1 MKVRAL
7 LAASLLILLA
17 AAQPAA
23 AATPAYSGPRAG
35 IVQLF
40 QWPWNDV
47 GKECTNFLG
56 PKGVWAVQVTPPQEH
71 ARVAGDP
78 WWEVYQPVSYRLDS
92 RSGNRAQFA
101 AMVSTCKAA
110 GVTVIVDVV
119 LNHMTGTDG
128 TSIDGTAY
136 TKYHY
141 PFYGP
146 QDFHQP
152 TCQVTNYQD
161 RSNVQNCELVELADL
176 NTGSDYVRQTEG
188 AYLNDLLSLGVGGF
202 RVDAAK
208 HMAATD
214 LAAIIGRVDSKYHPY
229 IYQEVIDYGGE
240 AISRDEYT
248 GIGNV
253 TEFRYGQDITGVFRS
268 GRLSTLMH
276 PEQSWNNWGLLGSSD
291 AVPFVDDHDTER
303 DGSALNYKDGSL
315 YNLAQVLTLAW
326 PYGNPL
332 ITSDFNWSNRDAGP
346 PTASNGMTIGPY
358 TAGDTSYPS
367 GCTNIQPWVC
377 DHRWGNI
384 ANMFGFRAA
393 TTGAWSVDNKWDNG
407 NQQIAFSRGSL
418 GFVAV
423 NRESGGLDQTLHTG
437 LAAGTYCDVLSGDFN
452 LTTHA
457 CTGRTI
463 SVASDGTAHITLS
476 GMTAAALYT
485 TSKLS

>member
-1 MKVRAL
+1 M
-7 LAASLLILLA
+7 
-17 AAQPAA
+17 
-23 AATPAYSGPRAG
+23 
-35 IVQLF
+35 QLF

-358 TAGDTSYPS
+358 GRPRHQLSERLYEYPALGLRPPVGQHRQHVRLPGRHHWRLVGGQQMGQRQPADRLQPRFPRICGRQPRIRRPGPNPAHRPRRRHVLRRAFGRLQPDHPCVHRPYDFGRQRRNRAHHAFGNDS
-367 GCTNIQPWVC
+367 CRPLHDLKAVLTLTNV
-377 DHRWGNI
+377 
-384 ANMFGFRAA
+384 F
-393 TTGAWSVDNKWDNG
+393 SV
-407 NQQIAFSRGSL
+407 I
-418 GFVAV
+418 
-423 NRESGGLDQTLHTG
+423 
-437 LAAGTYCDVLSGDFN
+437 
-452 LTTHA
+452 
-457 CTGRTI
+457 
-463 SVASDGTAHITLS
+463 
-476 GMTAAALYT
+476 
-485 TSKLS
+485 